1 MILPNIET
9 ALKIHVTKH
18 NDQFRA
24 DPTTLPGSPICGTGN
39 TEDAVKYNLCVNY
52 LYLIANYYSQ
62 PERPHGGD
70 YGYVPII
77 IKLLQENYSE

>member
-52 LYLIANYYSQ
+52 LYLIANYYSWRRLRLCPNHYQ
-62 PERPHGGD
+62 TSTR
-70 YGYVPII
+70 
-77 IKLLQENYSE
+77 KLLGVKS